1 MASNLRVDQILPSTS
16 TNVAIGTATG
26 SVTLVGSVSGT
37 SITNSGV
44 TTVAAGSASA
54 PSITPTGDSNT
65 GIFFPSADT
74 IAFAEGGV
82 ESARFDSNRR
92 LGIGTITPSFL
103 TEIYSTST
111 NTYADNAGVNI
122 GPLALRTIN
131 NSATAGQTATI
142 RLISSDNG
150 GNQNAVSVIAN
161 IQESSGSNNAA
172 LAFQVRGSDGVVER
186 LRINSSGNIGI
197 NSTSPARKLDVV
209 DSGASGSV
217 IRSRVTT
224 NNGGY
229 LAYEALNSSGTSV
242 FSVTHNGRI
251 NLSENIV
258 FASGQGLDFSA
269 TSNSSGTM
277 TSELLDDYE
286 YGTWTPT
293 LDGRTT
299 NFSSVTYTERTG
311 TYTKIGNLVTINAYI
326 FVSAWSGA
334 SGEIRIGGIPFSVTG
349 GSNPG
354 YTVSV
359 TSGGMN
365 THPVMAVSF
374 DTALFE
380 FYSYSNTGGF
390 SNILDSQL
398 TQDFYIRL
406 NGSYRTS

>member
-1 MASNLRVDQILPSTS
+1 MASEIRVNQIQNRSGLSTVTFSDTGVVISGITTITDLRTS
-16 TNVAIGTATG
+16 GNTI
-26 SVTLVGSVSGT
+26 
-37 SITNSGV
+37 
-44 TTVAAGSASA
+44 VAAGSTSA

-74 IAFAEGGV
+74 IAFAEGGA
-82 ESARFDSNRR
+82 EALRIDSSANI
-92 LGIGTITPSFL
+92 GIGTSTPSQKMHLYQPL
-103 TEIYSTST
+103 TNSQCYLHIQNNRARNAAVKYETTQGAWFTGTGIGADQNRFSIYQDGVGDRVIVTS
-111 NTYADNAGVNI
+111 AGNVNI
-122 GPLALRTIN
+122 ENGNLVF
-131 NSATAGQTATI
+131 STAGT
-142 RLISSDNG
+142 
-150 GNQNAVSVIAN
+150 
-161 IQESSGSNNAA
+161 
-172 LAFQVRGSDGVVER
+172 
-186 LRINSSGNIGI
+186 GI
-197 NSTSPARKLDVV
+197 
-209 DSGASGSV
+209 
-217 IRSRVTT
+217 
-224 NNGGY
+224 
-229 LAYEALNSSGTSV
+229 
-242 FSVTHNGRI
+242 
-251 NLSENIV
+251 
-258 FASGQGLDFSA
+258 DFSA
-269 TSNSSGTM
+269 TANSSGTM

-326 FVSAWSGA
+326 NVSAWSGA

-374 DTALFE
+374 NTTLFE

-406 NGSYRTS
+406 TGSYRTS